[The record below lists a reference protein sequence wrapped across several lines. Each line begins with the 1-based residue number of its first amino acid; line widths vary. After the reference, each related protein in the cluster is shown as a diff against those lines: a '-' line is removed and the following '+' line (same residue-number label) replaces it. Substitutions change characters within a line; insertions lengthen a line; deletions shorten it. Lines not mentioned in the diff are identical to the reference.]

1 MFEPLVDFLGIGAR
15 VFFAGQEQGR
25 THHRFIQFT
34 QQHRGHRMI
43 RNPQTN
49 RAAPFVLQA
58 PRRLARSLEQ
68 KRIWPGRM
76 RPQQSILPIVD
87 HGVFADIRKITAH
100 QREVMIAVRLA
111 NLSDALECRLVADV
125 TAERIARIRRINDH
139 RTATQRFHRLAY
151 IAALRGNRMQLQ
163 IDAHGVGYDTRMN
176 QLLEW
181 SPLIVFF
188 VTFEVRDIYWATGA
202 LMVACVLQLALHRL
216 RAGSFKTMHVVT
228 TCVVLVL
235 GAATLLLHDQRFIQ
249 WKLTVLLA
257 LTSAVF
263 LGSMVVGKQ
272 PLVRRLL
279 EAAFPEPLTVS
290 ARAWLTLNFLWAA
303 WFAAFAVLNLYV
315 AKNFAVDLWVKFKVF
330 GFPAATML
338 FMLPQVFWLAGKA
351 SPEQNKPSAG
361 AQPSTRAQRLRER
374 LESRFAPAQLT
385 VEDESHLHEGHAG
398 AAGGQSHFRIR
409 IVAEAF
415 RDIPSVARHR
425 LIYAAV
431 DDLMKSDIHAL
442 AIEALAPDK
451 S

>member
-15 VFFAGQEQGR
+15 VFFTGQEQGR
-25 THHRFIQFT
+25 THHRLAQFT
-34 QQHRGHRMI
+34 QQHRGDRMI
-43 RNPQTN
+43 RNPQAN
-49 RAAPFVLQA
+49 RAAPFVLQT
-58 PRRLARSLEQ
+58 PRRLARGLEQ
-68 KRIWPGRM
+68 KRIRS
-76 RPQQSILPIVD
+76 RRVCAQQSVLPIVD
-87 HGVFADIRKITAH
+87 HGVFADVGKITAH
-100 QREVMIAVRLA
+100 QRKVMVAVRLA
-111 NLSDALECRLVADV
+111 NLADALERSFIADM
-125 TAERIARIRRINDH
+125 TAERIAGIRRIDDH
-139 RTATQRFHRLAY
+139 RTATQRFHRLAN
-151 IAALRGNRMQLQ
+151 IAALRRDRMQLQ
-163 IDAHGVGYDTRMN
+163 IDAHGVGYDTRMS

-202 LMVACVLQLALHRL
+202 LMVACVLQLAIHRV

-249 WKLTVLLA
+249 WKLTVLLS

-263 LGSMVVGKQ
+263 LGSMVIGKQ

-279 EAAFPEPLTVS
+279 EAAFPEPVAVS
-290 ARAWLTLNFLWAA
+290 ARAWLTINFLWAA

-315 AKNFAVDLWVKFKVF
+315 AKNYAVDLWVKFKVF

-338 FMLPQVFWLAGKA
+338 FMLPQVFWLASKA
-351 SPEQNKPSAG
+351 SPPAV
-361 AQPSTRAQRLRER
+361 TREQRLRER

-415 RDIPSVARHR
+415 RGIPSVARHR

-431 DDLMKSDIHAL
+431 DDMMKSDIHAL

>member
-1 MFEPLVDFLGIGAR
+1 M
-15 VFFAGQEQGR
+15 
-25 THHRFIQFT
+25 
-34 QQHRGHRMI
+34 
-43 RNPQTN
+43 
-49 RAAPFVLQA
+49 RA
-58 PRRLARSLEQ
+58 
-68 KRIWPGRM
+68 
-76 RPQQSILPIVD
+76 QQSILPVVH
-87 HGVFADIRKITAH
+87 HGVFADVREITAH

-111 NLSDALECRLVADV
+111 NLADALERSLIADMA
-125 TAERIARIRRINDH
+125 AERIARIRRINDH
-139 RTATQRFHRLAY
+139 PAAPQRLYRLAY
-151 IAALRGNRMQLQ
+151 VAELRRDRMQLQ
-163 IDAHGVGYDTRMN
+163 IDAHRVGYDTRMS

-188 VTFEVRDIYWATGA
+188 VTFEVRDIYWATAA
-202 LMVACVLQLALHRL
+202 LMAACVLQLAIHRL
-216 RAGSFKTMHVVT
+216 RAGSFKTMHIVT

-235 GAATLLLHDQRFIQ
+235 GSATLLLHDQRFIQ
-249 WKLTVLLA
+249 WKLTVLLG

-263 LGSMVVGKQ
+263 LGSMVIGKQ

-279 EAAFPEPLTVS
+279 EAAFPEPLAVS
-290 ARAWLTLNFLWAA
+290 TRAWLAINFLWAS

-338 FMLPQVFWLAGKA
+338 FMLPQIFWLAGQA
-351 SPEQNKPSAG
+351 SPPAVN
-361 AQPSTRAQRLRER
+361 RAQRLRER
-374 LESRFAPAQLT
+374 LEKRFAPAQLT

-415 RDIPSVARHR
+415 RGISSVARHR

>member
-1 MFEPLVDFLGIGAR
+1 MCA
-15 VFFAGQEQGR
+15 
-25 THHRFIQFT
+25 
-34 QQHRGHRMI
+34 
-43 RNPQTN
+43 
-49 RAAPFVLQA
+49 
-58 PRRLARSLEQ
+58 
-68 KRIWPGRM
+68 
-76 RPQQSILPIVD
+76 QQSILPIVD
-87 HGVFADIRKITAH
+87 HGVFADIRKIAAH
-100 QREVMIAVRLA
+100 QREVMVAVRLA
-111 NLSDALECRLVADV
+111 NLADALEGSLIANM
-125 TAERIARIRRINDH
+125 TAERVTRIRRINDH
-139 RTATQRFHRLAY
+139 RAATQRFHRLAY
-151 IAALRGNRMQLQ
+151 KAALRGDRMQLQ
-163 IDAHGVGYDTRMN
+163 IDAHRVGYDTRMN

-188 VTFEVRDIYWATGA
+188 VTFEVRDIYWATAA
-202 LMVACVLQLALHRL
+202 LMVACVLQLVIHRL

-228 TCVVLVL
+228 TGVVLVL

-249 WKLTVLLA
+249 WKLTVLLG

-263 LGSMVVGKQ
+263 LGSMVIGRQ

-279 EAAFPEPLTVS
+279 EAAFPEPLVVS
-290 ARAWLTLNFLWAA
+290 ARAWLTINFLWAA
-303 WFAAFAVLNLYV
+303 WFAAFAILNLYV

-338 FMLPQVFWLAGKA
+338 FMLPQVFWLASKA
-351 SPEQNKPSAG
+351 SPQAV
-361 AQPSTRAQRLRER
+361 TRAERLRER

-398 AAGGQSHFRIR
+398 AAGGQSHFRVR

-425 LIYAAV
+425 LVYAAV

-442 AIEALAPDK
+442 AIEALPPDK

>member
-1 MFEPLVDFLGIGAR
+1 MDFLGIGAR
-15 VFFAGQEQGR
+15 VLFARQEQSR
-25 THHRFIQFT
+25 THYRLTQFT
-34 QQHRGHRMI
+34 QQHRGDRMI
-43 RNPQTN
+43 GNPQAN
-49 RAAPFVLQA
+49 RAAPFMLQA
-58 PRRLARSLEQ
+58 PRRLARGLEQ
-68 KRIWPGRM
+68 KSIRSRRM
-76 RPQQSILPIVD
+76 CAQQSILPVVD
-87 HGVFADIRKITAH
+87 QGVLADVRKIPAY
-100 QREVMIAVRLA
+100 QREVMIAVRLP
-111 NLSDALECRLVADV
+111 NLADALERGLIADM
-125 TAERIARIRRINDH
+125 TAERITRIGRINDH
-139 RTATQRFHRLAY
+139 RAAPQRFHGLAY
-151 IAALRGNRMQLQ
+151 IAALRSDRMQLQ
-163 IDAHGVGYDTRMN
+163 IDAHRVGYDTRMT

-188 VTFEVRDIYWATGA
+188 VTFEVKDIYWATAA
-202 LMVACVLQLALHRL
+202 LMVACVLQLVIHRL
-216 RAGSFKTMHVVT
+216 RAGGFKTMHVVT

-235 GAATLLLHDQRFIQ
+235 GTATLLLHDQRFIQ

-263 LGSMVVGKQ
+263 IGSMVIGKQ

-279 EAAFPEPLTVS
+279 EAAFPEPLAVS
-290 ARAWLTLNFLWAA
+290 ARAWLTINLLWAA
-303 WFAAFAVLNLYV
+303 WFAAFAILNLYV
-315 AKNFAVDLWVKFKVF
+315 AKNFAVGLWVKFKVF

-351 SPEQNKPSAG
+351 SPQAV
-361 AQPSTRAQRLRER
+361 TRAQRLRER

-415 RDIPSVARHR
+415 RGIPSVARHR

-442 AIEALAPDK
+442 AIEARAPDK